1 MNHPKSWGSSMYDD
15 ILKKYDIPKGRLFF
29 IIDEPDEK
37 KISFEVRKSIRGIRE
52 IRKRHSFIVSEYR
65 RKRGYF

>member
-1 MNHPKSWGSSMYDD
+1 MYDD

-29 IIDEPDEK
+29 IINEPDEK
-37 KISFEVRKSIRGIRE
+37 KIIFEVRQAIKGIRE

-65 RKRGYF
+65 RRRGYF

>member
-1 MNHPKSWGSSMYDD
+1 MYDD
-15 ILKKYDIPKGRLFF
+15 ILKKYDIPKRRLFF

-65 RKRGYF
+65 RRRGYF